1 VPEGGLHASPRPFSV
16 SARDKVYFAQRFQ
29 LPYHWPPSNFGHPA
43 TIRLKVTHGL
53 PDLRTQVITPEVVL
67 AHAMVQAQV
76 KVLNGGLSATPA
88 ETFAGALRLMEAH
101 VQLRTALGL
110 PTSPFVPT
118 VAVYYG
124 AVCYGV
130 VRPDD

>member
-1 VPEGGLHASPRPFSV
+1 LPRPFSV
-16 SARDKVYFAQRFQ
+16 SARDKAYLAHRFQ
-29 LPYHWPPSNFGHPA
+29 LPARWPPSYFGHPA
-43 TIRLKVTHGL
+43 AIRLKVTHGL

-67 AHAMVQAQV
+67 AHAMVQAQE

-88 ETFAGALRLMEAH
+88 ETFAGALRLVEGH
-101 VQLRTALGL
+101 VQMREALGL

-130 VRPDD
+130 VRPGD